1 MSSETLV
8 SIQGGKALTSW
19 KNSNFLRRILLR
31 PVNNV
36 SLKVIC
42 YMTGIGE
49 REKENNKNKG
59 LAVNHAILWQSKKP
73 MPQVYTLQK
82 STLEA

>member
-1 MSSETLV
+1 
-8 SIQGGKALTSW
+8 
-19 KNSNFLRRILLR
+19 
-31 PVNNV
+31 VNNV

-59 LAVNHAILWQSKKP
+59 LAVNHAIL
-73 MPQVYTLQK
+73 
-82 STLEA
+82 